1 MNLIQRARSK
11 FQTAPFYGWYIVA
24 ALFFSM
30 FLGVGA
36 RNGFGI
42 FVETWEKEFHA
53 TVGTISIAA
62 AVGWLVNGASQVV
75 FGRMVDRFGGRI
87 VVTIGLITM
96 GLGTAAIAAVG
107 NVYALIAL
115 YGVVVSFA
123 SGALSGGPPSV
134 VAARWFRKSR
144 GKALSALAS
153 GGSVGGLVFVP
164 FLTYLLIWTDW
175 RTSWLIAGGIVLV
188 LGAPLVYF
196 VVRDDPQDVGETPD
210 GIRDEGTTG
219 GNVPGGT
226 PATPLEAR
234 TWTAPFGTAPMWQL
248 SIGYFVCGVTTG
260 SISVHYVRWAVSEGI
275 TPTTAALAFG
285 LLSGINAVGVI
296 LIGTLSD
303 RVERRLLLGCVY
315 LVRGSAFLIL
325 LILPGQW
332 ALWGFAIAGG
342 ASWLATVPLTTGLA
356 ADVYGLRHMGSLVG
370 LINFAHQ
377 IGGALAVYLF
387 GLAFDIW
394 GNYDP
399 AIAAGIICL
408 VVAGIASLSIRER
421 RYSVRYAPPSTA
433 PAPAGPAGSG

>member
-1 MNLIQRARSK
+1 MNLIHRARSRI
-11 FQTAPFYGWYIVA
+11 QTAPFYGWYIVG

-42 FVETWEKEFHA
+42 FVETWEKEFNA

-75 FGRMVDRFGGRI
+75 FGRMVDKFGGRI

-96 GLGTAAIAAVG
+96 GLGTAAIASVG

-175 RTSWLIAGGIVLV
+175 RTSWLIAGGIVLL

-196 VVRDDPQDVGETPD
+196 VVRDDPKDIGESPD
-210 GIRDEGTTG
+210 GIRGNEGG
-219 GNVPGGT
+219 GFTPGRI
-226 PATPLEAR
+226 PETPLEAK

-260 SISVHYVRWAVSEGI
+260 SISVHYVRWAVAEGI

-285 LLSGINAVGVI
+285 VLSGINALSVIFVGS
-296 LIGTLSD
+296 LSD
-303 RVERRLLLGCVY
+303 RVERRVLLGCVY
-315 LVRGSAFLIL
+315 LVRGSAFLVL
-325 LILPGQW
+325 LIPNGHW

-394 GNYDP
+394 GNYDW
-399 AIAAGIICL
+399 AIAGGVICL

-421 RYSVRYAPPSTA
+421 RYSVRYASPSAA
-433 PAPAGPAGSG
+433 PAAAGPAGSA

>member
-1 MNLIQRARSK
+1 MNLIERTRAR
-11 FQTAPFYGWYIVA
+11 FQVAPFYGWYVVG

-42 FVETWEKEFHA
+42 FVETWEREFHA

-62 AVGWLVNGASQVV
+62 AVGWLVNGVSQVV

-87 VVTIGLITM
+87 VVTIGLIVM
-96 GLGTAAIAAVG
+96 GLGTASIAAVG

-144 GKALSALAS
+144 GRALSTLAS

-175 RTSWLIAGGIVLV
+175 RTSWLIAGAMVLF
-188 LGAPLVYF
+188 LGAPVVYF
-196 VVRDDPQDVGETPD
+196 VVRDDPRDVGESPD
-210 GIRDEGTTG
+210 GIRDRTG
-219 GNVPGGT
+219 VGGAPGRT
-226 PATPLEAR
+226 PDTPLEAKN
-234 TWTAPFGTAPMWQL
+234 WTAPFRTAPMWQL
-248 SIGYFVCGVTTG
+248 SLGYFVCGVTTG
-260 SISVHYVRWAVSEGI
+260 SISVHYVRWAISEDI

-296 LIGTLSD
+296 LIGSLSD

-332 ALWGFAIAGG
+332 ALWGFALAGG

-387 GLAFDIW
+387 GLVFDIW
-394 GNYDP
+394 GTYDP
-399 AIAAGIICL
+399 AIAAGVIFL
-408 VVAGIASLSIRER
+408 VMAGIISLTIRER
-421 RYSVRYAPPSTA
+421 RYSVRYASA
-433 PAPAGPAGSG
+433 SGLPAPVGPASNT

>member
-1 MNLIQRARSK
+1 MNLIERTRAR
-11 FQTAPFYGWYIVA
+11 FQVAPFYGWYIVG

-42 FVETWEKEFHA
+42 FVETWEREFHA
-53 TVGTISIAA
+53 SVATISIAA

-87 VVTIGLITM
+87 VVTIGLLLM
-96 GLGTAAIAAVG
+96 GLGTASIAAVG

-144 GKALSALAS
+144 GRALSTLAS

-175 RTSWLIAGGIVLV
+175 RTSWLIAGAIVLF
-188 LGAPLVYF
+188 LGAPVVYF
-196 VVRDDPQDVGETPD
+196 VVRDDPRDVGESPD
-210 GIRDEGTTG
+210 GIRDRTG
-219 GNVPGGT
+219 IGGAPGRT
-226 PATPLEAR
+226 PDTPLEAKN
-234 TWTAPFGTAPMWQL
+234 WTAPFRTAPMWQL
-248 SIGYFVCGVTTG
+248 SLGYFVCGVTTG
-260 SISVHYVRWAVSEGI
+260 SISVHYVRWAISEDI

-296 LIGTLSD
+296 LIGSLSD

-332 ALWGFAIAGG
+332 ALWGFALAGG

-387 GLAFDIW
+387 GLVFDIW
-394 GNYDP
+394 GTYDP
-399 AIAAGIICL
+399 AIAAGVIFL
-408 VVAGIASLSIRER
+408 VMAGIISLTIRER
-421 RYSVRYAPPSTA
+421 RYSVRYASA
-433 PAPAGPAGSG
+433 SGLPAPAGPASNT

>member
-1 MNLIQRARSK
+1 MNLIQRTRER
-11 FQTAPFYGWYIVA
+11 FQVAPFYGWYVVG

-42 FVETWEKEFHA
+42 FVETWEREFHA
-53 TVGTISIAA
+53 SVATISIAA
-62 AVGWLVNGASQVV
+62 AVGWLVNGVSQVV

-87 VVTIGLITM
+87 VVTIGLIVM
-96 GLGTAAIAAVG
+96 GLGTASIAAVG

-144 GKALSALAS
+144 GRALSTLAS

-175 RTSWLIAGGIVLV
+175 RTSWLIAGVIVLF
-188 LGAPLVYF
+188 LGAPVVYF
-196 VVRDDPQDVGETPD
+196 VVRDDPRDVGESPDGVRDRTGVGGAPGRTPD
-210 GIRDEGTTG
+210 
-219 GNVPGGT
+219 
-226 PATPLEAR
+226 TPLEAKN
-234 TWTAPFGTAPMWQL
+234 WTAPFRTAPMWQL
-248 SIGYFVCGVTTG
+248 SLGYFVCGVTTG

-285 LLSGINAVGVI
+285 LLSGINAIGVI
-296 LIGTLSD
+296 LIGSLSD

-325 LILPGQW
+325 LLPGQW
-332 ALWGFAIAGG
+332 ALWGFALVGG

-387 GLAFDIW
+387 GLVFDIS

-399 AIAAGIICL
+399 AIAASVICL
-408 VVAGIASLSIRER
+408 AVAGIVSLTIRER
-421 RYSVRYAPPSTA
+421 RYSIRYAPATTA
-433 PAPAGPAGSG
+433 PVPAGQASNT

>member
-1 MNLIQRARSK
+1 MNLIQRTRAR
-11 FQTAPFYGWYIVA
+11 FQVAPFYGWYVVG

-42 FVETWEKEFHA
+42 FVETWEREFHA
-53 TVGTISIAA
+53 SVATISIAA
-62 AVGWLVNGASQVV
+62 AVGWLVNGVSQVV

-87 VVTIGLITM
+87 VVTIGLIVM
-96 GLGTAAIAAVG
+96 GLGTASIAAVG

-144 GKALSALAS
+144 GRALSTLAS

-175 RTSWLIAGGIVLV
+175 RTSWLIAGVIVLF
-188 LGAPLVYF
+188 LGAPVVYF
-196 VVRDDPQDVGETPD
+196 VVRDDPRDVGESPDGVRDRTGVGGAPGRTPD
-210 GIRDEGTTG
+210 
-219 GNVPGGT
+219 
-226 PATPLEAR
+226 TPLEAKN
-234 TWTAPFGTAPMWQL
+234 WTAPFRTAPMWQL
-248 SIGYFVCGVTTG
+248 SLGYFVCGVTTG

-285 LLSGINAVGVI
+285 LLSGINAIGVI
-296 LIGTLSD
+296 LIGSLSD

-332 ALWGFAIAGG
+332 ALWGFALAGG

-356 ADVYGLRHMGSLVG
+356 ADFYGLRHMGSLVG

-387 GLAFDIW
+387 GLVFDIS

-399 AIAAGIICL
+399 AIAAGVIFL
-408 VVAGIASLSIRER
+408 VMAGIISLTIRER
-421 RYSVRYAPPSTA
+421 RYSVRYASASPL
-433 PAPAGPAGSG
+433 PAPAGPASST

>member
-1 MNLIQRARSK
+1 MNLIQRTRER
-11 FQTAPFYGWYIVA
+11 FQVAPFYGWYIVG

-42 FVETWEKEFHA
+42 FVETWEREFHA
-53 TVGTISIAA
+53 SVATISIAA
-62 AVGWLVNGASQVV
+62 AVGWLVNGVSQVV

-87 VVTIGLITM
+87 VVTIGLIVM
-96 GLGTAAIAAVG
+96 GLGTASIAAVG

-144 GKALSALAS
+144 GRALSTLAS

-175 RTSWLIAGGIVLV
+175 RTSWLIAGAIVLF
-188 LGAPLVYF
+188 LGAPVVYF
-196 VVRDDPQDVGETPD
+196 VVRDDPRDVGESPD
-210 GIRDEGTTG
+210 GIRDRTG
-219 GNVPGGT
+219 VGGAPGRT
-226 PATPLEAR
+226 PDTPLEAKN
-234 TWTAPFGTAPMWQL
+234 WTAPFRTAPMWQL
-248 SIGYFVCGVTTG
+248 SLGYFVCGVTTG
-260 SISVHYVRWAVSEGI
+260 SISVHYVRWAISEDI

-285 LLSGINAVGVI
+285 LLSGINAIGVI
-296 LIGTLSD
+296 LIGSLSD

-332 ALWGFAIAGG
+332 ALWGFALAGG

-387 GLAFDIW
+387 GLVFDIW
-394 GNYDP
+394 GTYDP
-399 AIAAGIICL
+399 AIAAGVIFL
-408 VVAGIASLSIRER
+408 VMAGIISLTIRER
-421 RYSVRYAPPSTA
+421 RYSVRYASA
-433 PAPAGPAGSG
+433 SGLPAPAGPASNT

>member
-1 MNLIQRARSK
+1 MNLIERTRAR
-11 FQTAPFYGWYIVA
+11 FQVAPFYGWYIVG

-42 FVETWEKEFHA
+42 FVETWEREFHA
-53 TVGTISIAA
+53 SVATISIAA

-87 VVTIGLITM
+87 VVTIGLILM
-96 GLGTAAIAAVG
+96 GLGTASIAAVG

-144 GKALSALAS
+144 GRALSTLAS

-175 RTSWLIAGGIVLV
+175 RTSWLIAGAIVLF
-188 LGAPLVYF
+188 LGAPVVYF
-196 VVRDDPQDVGETPD
+196 VVRDDPRDVGESPDGVRDRTGVGGAPGRTPD
-210 GIRDEGTTG
+210 
-219 GNVPGGT
+219 
-226 PATPLEAR
+226 TPLEAKN
-234 TWTAPFGTAPMWQL
+234 WTAPFRTAPMWQL
-248 SIGYFVCGVTTG
+248 SLGYFVCGVTTG
-260 SISVHYVRWAVSEGI
+260 SISVHYVRWAISEDI

-296 LIGTLSD
+296 LIGSLSD

-332 ALWGFAIAGG
+332 ALWGFALAGG

-387 GLAFDIW
+387 GLVFDIW
-394 GNYDP
+394 GTYDP
-399 AIAAGIICL
+399 AIAAGVIFL
-408 VVAGIASLSIRER
+408 VMAGIISLTIRER
-421 RYSVRYAPPSTA
+421 RYSVRYASA
-433 PAPAGPAGSG
+433 SGLPAPAGPASNT

>member
-1 MNLIQRARSK
+1 MNLIERTRAR
-11 FQTAPFYGWYIVA
+11 FQVAPFYGWYIVG

-42 FVETWEKEFHA
+42 FVETWEREFHA
-53 TVGTISIAA
+53 SVATISIAA

-87 VVTIGLITM
+87 VVTIGLILM
-96 GLGTAAIAAVG
+96 GLGTASIAAVG

-144 GKALSALAS
+144 GRALSTLAS

-175 RTSWLIAGGIVLV
+175 RTSWLIAGAIVLF
-188 LGAPLVYF
+188 LGAPVVYF
-196 VVRDDPQDVGETPD
+196 VVRDDPRDVGESPD
-210 GIRDEGTTG
+210 GIRDRTG
-219 GNVPGGT
+219 VGGAPGRT
-226 PATPLEAR
+226 PDTPLEAKN
-234 TWTAPFGTAPMWQL
+234 WTAPFRTAPMWQL
-248 SIGYFVCGVTTG
+248 SLGYFVCGVTTG
-260 SISVHYVRWAVSEGI
+260 SISVHYVRWAISEDI

-296 LIGTLSD
+296 LIGSLSD

-332 ALWGFAIAGG
+332 ALWGFALAGG

-387 GLAFDIW
+387 GLVFDIW
-394 GNYDP
+394 GTYDP
-399 AIAAGIICL
+399 AIAAGVIFL
-408 VVAGIASLSIRER
+408 VMAGIISLTIRER
-421 RYSVRYAPPSTA
+421 RYSVRYASA
-433 PAPAGPAGSG
+433 SGLPAPAGPASNT

>member
-1 MNLIQRARSK
+1 MNLIERTRAR
-11 FQTAPFYGWYIVA
+11 FQVAPFYGWYIIG

-42 FVETWEKEFHA
+42 FVETWEREFHA
-53 TVGTISIAA
+53 SVATISIAA
-62 AVGWLVNGASQVV
+62 AVGWLVNGVSQVV

-87 VVTIGLITM
+87 VVTIGLIVM
-96 GLGTAAIAAVG
+96 GLGTASIAAVG

-144 GKALSALAS
+144 GRALSTLAS

-175 RTSWLIAGGIVLV
+175 RTSWLIAGAIVLF
-188 LGAPLVYF
+188 LGAPVVYF
-196 VVRDDPQDVGETPD
+196 VVRDDPRDVGESPD
-210 GIRDEGTTG
+210 GIRDRTG
-219 GNVPGGT
+219 VGGAPGRT
-226 PATPLEAR
+226 PDTPLEAKN
-234 TWTAPFGTAPMWQL
+234 WTAPFRTAPMWQL
-248 SIGYFVCGVTTG
+248 SLGYFVCGVTTG
-260 SISVHYVRWAVSEGI
+260 SISVHYVRWAISEDI

-285 LLSGINAVGVI
+285 LLSGINAIGVI
-296 LIGTLSD
+296 LIGSLSD

-332 ALWGFAIAGG
+332 ALWGFALAGG

-387 GLAFDIW
+387 GLVFDIW
-394 GNYDP
+394 GTYDP
-399 AIAAGIICL
+399 AIAAGVIFL
-408 VVAGIASLSIRER
+408 VMAGIISLTIRER
-421 RYSVRYAPPSTA
+421 RYSVRYASA
-433 PAPAGPAGSG
+433 SGLPAPAGPASNT

>member
-1 MNLIQRARSK
+1 
-11 FQTAPFYGWYIVA
+11 
-24 ALFFSM
+24 M

-42 FVETWEKEFHA
+42 FVETWEKEFNA

-75 FGRMVDRFGGRI
+75 FGRMVDKFGGRI
-87 VVTIGLITM
+87 VVTIGLIMM
-96 GLGTAAIAAVG
+96 GLGTAAIASVG

-196 VVRDDPQDVGETPD
+196 VVRDDPKDVGEFPD
-210 GIRDEGTTG
+210 GIRSGTGT
-219 GNVPGGT
+219 GNVPGRM

-260 SISVHYVRWAVSEGI
+260 SISVHYVRWAIAEGI

-285 LLSGINAVGVI
+285 VLSGINALSVIFVGS
-296 LIGTLSD
+296 LSD
-303 RVERRLLLGCVY
+303 RVERRILLGCVY
-315 LVRGSAFLIL
+315 LVRGSAFLVL
-325 LILPGQW
+325 LIPNGHW

-387 GLAFDIW
+387 GLAFDVW
-394 GNYDP
+394 GHYDW
-399 AIAAGIICL
+399 AIAGGIICL

-421 RYSVRYAPPSTA
+421 RYSVRYASPSTA

>member
-1 MNLIQRARSK
+1 MNLIQRTRAK
-11 FQTAPFYGWYIVA
+11 FQVAPFYGWYIVA

-42 FVETWEKEFHA
+42 FVETWEKEFNA

-87 VVTIGLITM
+87 VVTIGLILM
-96 GLGTAAIAAVG
+96 GLGTSAIAAVG

-175 RTSWLIAGGIVLV
+175 RTSWLIAGAIVLF
-188 LGAPLVYF
+188 LGAPVVYL
-196 VVRDDPQDVGETPD
+196 VVRDDPRDVGESPD
-210 GIRDEGTTG
+210 GERGETKAG
-219 GNVPGGT
+219 GA
-226 PATPLEAR
+226 PARIPNTPLEAKN
-234 TWTAPFGTAPMWQL
+234 WTAPFRTAPMWQL
-248 SIGYFVCGVTTG
+248 SVGYFVCGVTTG

-285 LLSGINAVGVI
+285 LLSGINAVSVI
-296 LIGTLSD
+296 LIGTFSD

-315 LVRGSAFLIL
+315 LVRGSAFLVL
-325 LILPGQW
+325 LIPNGHW
-332 ALWGFAIAGG
+332 ALWGFAIMGG

-387 GLAFDIW
+387 GLAFDIS
-394 GNYDP
+394 GHYDW
-399 AIAAGIICL
+399 AIAAGVFCL
-408 VVAGIASLSIRER
+408 VVAGIVSLTIRER
-421 RYSVRYAPPSTA
+421 RYSVRYALATTA
-433 PAPAGPAGSG
+433 PAPAGPASSA

>member
-1 MNLIQRARSK
+1 MNLIERTRAR
-11 FQTAPFYGWYIVA
+11 FQVAPFYGWYIVG

-42 FVETWEKEFHA
+42 FVETWEREFHA
-53 TVGTISIAA
+53 SVATISIAA

-87 VVTIGLITM
+87 VVTIGLILM
-96 GLGTAAIAAVG
+96 GLGTASIAAVG

-144 GKALSALAS
+144 GRALSTLAS

-175 RTSWLIAGGIVLV
+175 RTSWLIAGAIVLF
-188 LGAPLVYF
+188 LGAPVVYF
-196 VVRDDPQDVGETPD
+196 VVRDDPRDVGEWPD
-210 GIRDEGTTG
+210 GIRDRTG
-219 GNVPGGT
+219 IGGAPGRT
-226 PATPLEAR
+226 PDTPLEAKN
-234 TWTAPFGTAPMWQL
+234 WTAPFRTAPMWQL
-248 SIGYFVCGVTTG
+248 SLGYFVCGVTTG
-260 SISVHYVRWAVSEGI
+260 SISVHYVRWAISEDI

-285 LLSGINAVGVI
+285 LLSGINAIGVI
-296 LIGTLSD
+296 LIGSLSD

-332 ALWGFAIAGG
+332 ALWGFALAGG

-387 GLAFDIW
+387 GLVFDIW
-394 GNYDP
+394 GTYDP
-399 AIAAGIICL
+399 AIAAGVIFL
-408 VVAGIASLSIRER
+408 VMAGIISLTIRER
-421 RYSVRYAPPSTA
+421 RYSVRYASA
-433 PAPAGPAGSG
+433 SGLPAPAGPASNT

>member
-1 MNLIQRARSK
+1 MNLIQRARAR
-11 FQTAPFYGWYIVA
+11 FQTAPFYGWYIIA

-75 FGRMVDRFGGRI
+75 FGRMVDIFGGRI
-87 VVTIGLITM
+87 VITIGLIVM

-123 SGALSGGPPSV
+123 SGALSGGPPGV
-134 VAARWFRKSR
+134 VAARWFRQSR
-144 GKALSALAS
+144 GRALSVLAS

-175 RTSWLIAGGIVLV
+175 RTSWLIAGGIVLL
-188 LGAPLVYF
+188 LGAPLVYL
-196 VVRDDPQDVGETPD
+196 VVRDDPRDVGESPD
-210 GIRDEGTTG
+210 GNRGESAG
-219 GNVPGGT
+219 GAAASRT
-226 PATPLEAR
+226 PFTPLEAR
-234 TWTAPFGTAPMWQL
+234 TWTGPFRTAPMWQL
-248 SIGYFVCGVTTG
+248 SLGYWVCGVTTG
-260 SISVHYVRWAVSEGI
+260 SISVHYVRWAISEGI

-285 LLSGINAVGVI
+285 VLSGINALSVI
-296 LIGTLSD
+296 AIGSLSD
-303 RVERRLLLGCVY
+303 RVERRVLLGMVY
-315 LVRGSAFLIL
+315 LVRGSAFLVL
-325 LILPGQW
+325 LIPNGPW
-332 ALWGFAIAGG
+332 ALWGFAIVGG

-370 LINFAHQ
+370 IINFAHQ

-387 GLAFDIW
+387 GLAFDLS
-394 GNYDP
+394 GHYDW
-399 AIAAGIICL
+399 AIAGGVICLVAAGIL
-408 VVAGIASLSIRER
+408 SLSIRER
-421 RYSVRYAPPSTA
+421 RYSVRYASPSSA
-433 PAPAGPAGSG
+433 PAPAGTAGSG

>member
-1 MNLIQRARSK
+1 MNLIHRTRK
-11 FQTAPFYGWYIVA
+11 RFQGAPFYGWYIIA

-42 FVETWEKEFHA
+42 FVETWEREFHA

-62 AVGWLVNGASQVV
+62 AIGWLVNGASQVV
-75 FGRMVDRFGGRI
+75 FGRLVDIFGGRI
-87 VVTIGLITM
+87 VITIGLIVM
-96 GLGTAAIAAVG
+96 GLGTAAIAAVD
-107 NVYALIAL
+107 NVYVLIAL

-123 SGALSGGPPSV
+123 SGALSGGPPGV
-134 VAARWFRKSR
+134 VAARWFRQSR
-144 GKALSALAS
+144 GRALSVLAS

-175 RTSWLIAGGIVLV
+175 RTSWLIAGGIVVL
-188 LGAPLVYF
+188 LGAPLVYL
-196 VVRDDPQDVGETPD
+196 VVRDDPRDVGESPD
-210 GIRDEGTTG
+210 GNRDPVSGQSA
-219 GNVPGGT
+219 PGRAT
-226 PATPLEAR
+226 FTPLEAR
-234 TWTAPFGTAPMWQL
+234 TWTAPFRTAPMWQL

-260 SISVHYVRWAVSEGI
+260 SISVHYVRWAIAEGI

-285 LLSGINAVGVI
+285 LLSGINAIGVI
-296 LIGTLSD
+296 LIGSLSD

-315 LVRGSAFLIL
+315 LVRGSAFLVL
-325 LILPGQW
+325 LIPNPYL
-332 ALWGFAIAGG
+332 ALWGFAIMGG

-399 AIAAGIICL
+399 AIAAGVL
-408 VVAGIASLSIRER
+408 FLAVAGIVSLSIRER
-421 RYSVRYAPPSTA
+421 RYSVRYASASGA
-433 PAPAGPAGSG
+433 PAPAGPASSG

>member
-1 MNLIQRARSK
+1 MNLIERTRAR
-11 FQTAPFYGWYIVA
+11 FQVAPFYGWYIVG

-42 FVETWEKEFHA
+42 FVETWEREFHA
-53 TVGTISIAA
+53 SVATISIAA

-87 VVTIGLITM
+87 VVTIGLILM
-96 GLGTAAIAAVG
+96 GLGTASIAAVG

-144 GKALSALAS
+144 GRALSTLAS

-175 RTSWLIAGGIVLV
+175 RTSWLIAGAIVLF
-188 LGAPLVYF
+188 LGAPVVYF
-196 VVRDDPQDVGETPD
+196 VVRDDPRDVGESPD
-210 GIRDEGTTG
+210 GIRDRTG
-219 GNVPGGT
+219 IGGAPGRT
-226 PATPLEAR
+226 PDTPLEAKN
-234 TWTAPFGTAPMWQL
+234 WTAPFRTAPMWQL
-248 SIGYFVCGVTTG
+248 SLGYFVCGVTTG
-260 SISVHYVRWAVSEGI
+260 SISVHYVRWAISEDI

-285 LLSGINAVGVI
+285 LLSGINAIGVI
-296 LIGTLSD
+296 LIGSLSD

-332 ALWGFAIAGG
+332 ALWGFALAGG

-387 GLAFDIW
+387 GLVFDIW
-394 GNYDP
+394 GTYDP
-399 AIAAGIICL
+399 AIAAGVIFL
-408 VVAGIASLSIRER
+408 VMAGIISLTIRER
-421 RYSVRYAPPSTA
+421 RYSVRYASA
-433 PAPAGPAGSG
+433 SGLPAPAGPASNT

>member
-1 MNLIQRARSK
+1 MNLIERTRAR
-11 FQTAPFYGWYIVA
+11 FQVAPFYGWYVVG

-42 FVETWEKEFHA
+42 FVETWEREFHA
-53 TVGTISIAA
+53 SVATISIAA
-62 AVGWLVNGASQVV
+62 AVGWLVNGVSQVV

-87 VVTIGLITM
+87 VVTIGLIVM
-96 GLGTAAIAAVG
+96 GLGTASIAAVG

-144 GKALSALAS
+144 GRALSTLAS

-175 RTSWLIAGGIVLV
+175 RTSWLIAGAMVLF
-188 LGAPLVYF
+188 LGAPVVYF
-196 VVRDDPQDVGETPD
+196 VVRDDPRDVGESPD
-210 GIRDEGTTG
+210 GIRDRTG
-219 GNVPGGT
+219 VGGAPGRT
-226 PATPLEAR
+226 PDTPLEAKN
-234 TWTAPFGTAPMWQL
+234 WTAPFRTAPMWQL
-248 SIGYFVCGVTTG
+248 SLGYFVCGVTTG
-260 SISVHYVRWAVSEGI
+260 SISVHYVRWAISEDI

-296 LIGTLSD
+296 LIGSLSD

-332 ALWGFAIAGG
+332 ALWGFALAGG

-387 GLAFDIW
+387 GLVFDIW
-394 GNYDP
+394 GTYDP
-399 AIAAGIICL
+399 AIAAGVIFL
-408 VVAGIASLSIRER
+408 VMAGIISLTIRER
-421 RYSVRYAPPSTA
+421 RYSVRYASA
-433 PAPAGPAGSG
+433 SGLPAPAGPASNT

>member
-1 MNLIQRARSK
+1 MNLIQRTRAR
-11 FQTAPFYGWYIVA
+11 FQVAPFYGWYVIG

-42 FVETWEKEFHA
+42 FVETWEREFHA

-62 AVGWLVNGASQVV
+62 AVGWLVNGVSQVV

-87 VVTIGLITM
+87 VVTIGLIVM
-96 GLGTAAIAAVG
+96 GLGTASIAAVG

-144 GKALSALAS
+144 GRALSTLAS

-175 RTSWLIAGGIVLV
+175 RTSWLIAGAIVLF
-188 LGAPLVYF
+188 LGAPVVYF
-196 VVRDDPQDVGETPD
+196 VVRDDPRDVGESPDGVRDRTGVGGAPGRTPD
-210 GIRDEGTTG
+210 
-219 GNVPGGT
+219 
-226 PATPLEAR
+226 TPLEAKN
-234 TWTAPFGTAPMWQL
+234 WTAPFRTAPMWQL
-248 SIGYFVCGVTTG
+248 SLGYFVCGVTTG

-285 LLSGINAVGVI
+285 LLSGINAIGVI
-296 LIGTLSD
+296 LIGSLSD

-332 ALWGFAIAGG
+332 ALWGFALAGG

-356 ADVYGLRHMGSLVG
+356 ADFYGLRHMGSLVG

-387 GLAFDIW
+387 GLVFDIS

-399 AIAAGIICL
+399 AIAAGVIFL
-408 VVAGIASLSIRER
+408 VMAGIISLTIRER
-421 RYSVRYAPPSTA
+421 RYSVRYASA
-433 PAPAGPAGSG
+433 SRLPAPAGPASST

>member
-1 MNLIQRARSK
+1 MNLIQRTRAR
-11 FQTAPFYGWYIVA
+11 FQVAPFYGWYVIG

-42 FVETWEKEFHA
+42 FVETWEREFHA

-62 AVGWLVNGASQVV
+62 AVGWLVNGVSQVV

-87 VVTIGLITM
+87 VVTIGLIVM
-96 GLGTAAIAAVG
+96 GLGTASIAAVG

-144 GKALSALAS
+144 GRALSTLAS

-175 RTSWLIAGGIVLV
+175 RTSWLIAGVIVLF
-188 LGAPLVYF
+188 LGAPVVYF
-196 VVRDDPQDVGETPD
+196 VVRDDPRDVGESPDGVRDRTGVGGAPGRTPD
-210 GIRDEGTTG
+210 
-219 GNVPGGT
+219 
-226 PATPLEAR
+226 TPLEAKN
-234 TWTAPFGTAPMWQL
+234 WTAPFRTAPMWQL
-248 SIGYFVCGVTTG
+248 SLGYFVCGVTTG
-260 SISVHYVRWAVSEGI
+260 SISVHYVRWAISEDI

-296 LIGTLSD
+296 LIGSLSD

-315 LVRGSAFLIL
+315 LVRSSAFLIL

-332 ALWGFAIAGG
+332 ALWGFALAGG

-356 ADVYGLRHMGSLVG
+356 ADCLWPATHGVARRTHQLRSPNRRGAGRLPVRPGIRHLGELRSG
-370 LINFAHQ
+370 DRSGRNFPGHGWHNFVDHQ
-377 IGGALAVYLF
+377 GAAVL
-387 GLAFDIW
+387 GK
-394 GNYDP
+394 
-399 AIAAGIICL
+399 ICL
-408 VVAGIASLSIRER
+408 GFPFACAR
-421 RYSVRYAPPSTA
+421 R
-433 PAPAGPAGSG
+433 SGK

>member
-1 MNLIQRARSK
+1 MNLIERTRER
-11 FQTAPFYGWYIVA
+11 FQVAPFYGWYIVG

-42 FVETWEKEFHA
+42 FVETWEREFHA
-53 TVGTISIAA
+53 SVATISIAA
-62 AVGWLVNGASQVV
+62 AVGWLVNGVSQVV

-87 VVTIGLITM
+87 VVTIGLIVM
-96 GLGTAAIAAVG
+96 GLGTASIAAVG

-144 GKALSALAS
+144 GRALSTLAS

-175 RTSWLIAGGIVLV
+175 RTSWLIAGAIVLF
-188 LGAPLVYF
+188 LGAPVVYF
-196 VVRDDPQDVGETPD
+196 VVRDDPRDVGESPD
-210 GIRDEGTTG
+210 GIRDRTG
-219 GNVPGGT
+219 VGGAPGRT
-226 PATPLEAR
+226 PDTPLEAKN
-234 TWTAPFGTAPMWQL
+234 WTAPFRTAPMWQL
-248 SIGYFVCGVTTG
+248 SLGYFVCGVTTG
-260 SISVHYVRWAVSEGI
+260 SISVHYVRWAISEDI

-285 LLSGINAVGVI
+285 LLSGINAIGVI
-296 LIGTLSD
+296 LIGSLSD

-332 ALWGFAIAGG
+332 ALWGFALAGG

-387 GLAFDIW
+387 GLVFDIW
-394 GNYDP
+394 GTYDP
-399 AIAAGIICL
+399 AIAAGVIFL
-408 VVAGIASLSIRER
+408 VMAGIISLTIRER
-421 RYSVRYAPPSTA
+421 RYSVRYASA
-433 PAPAGPAGSG
+433 SGLPAPAGPASNT

>member
-1 MNLIQRARSK
+1 MNLIERTRAR
-11 FQTAPFYGWYIVA
+11 FQVAPFYGWYIVG

-42 FVETWEKEFHA
+42 FVETWEREFHA
-53 TVGTISIAA
+53 SVATISIAA

-87 VVTIGLITM
+87 VVTIGLILM
-96 GLGTAAIAAVG
+96 GLGTASIAAVG

-144 GKALSALAS
+144 GRALSTLAS

-175 RTSWLIAGGIVLV
+175 RTSWLIAGAIVLF
-188 LGAPLVYF
+188 LGAPVVYF
-196 VVRDDPQDVGETPD
+196 VVRDDPRDVGESPD
-210 GIRDEGTTG
+210 GIRDRTG
-219 GNVPGGT
+219 VGGAPGRT
-226 PATPLEAR
+226 PDTPLEAKN
-234 TWTAPFGTAPMWQL
+234 WTAPFRTAPMWQL
-248 SIGYFVCGVTTG
+248 SLGYFVCGVTTG
-260 SISVHYVRWAVSEGI
+260 SISVHYVRWAISEDI

-285 LLSGINAVGVI
+285 LLSGINAIGVI
-296 LIGTLSD
+296 LIGSLSD

-332 ALWGFAIAGG
+332 ALWGFALAGG

-387 GLAFDIW
+387 GLVFDIW
-394 GNYDP
+394 GTYDP
-399 AIAAGIICL
+399 AIAAGVIFL
-408 VVAGIASLSIRER
+408 VMAGIISLTIRER
-421 RYSVRYAPPSTA
+421 RYSVRYASA
-433 PAPAGPAGSG
+433 SGLPAPAGPASNT

>member
-1 MNLIQRARSK
+1 MQKTRQR
-11 FQTAPFYGWYIVA
+11 FQGAPFYGWYIIA

-42 FVETWEKEFHA
+42 FVETWEREFHA

-75 FGRMVDRFGGRI
+75 FGRMVDIFGGRI
-87 VVTIGLITM
+87 VITIGLIVM

-123 SGALSGGPPSV
+123 SGALSGGPPGV
-134 VAARWFRKSR
+134 VAARWFRQSR
-144 GKALSALAS
+144 GRALSVLAS

-175 RTSWLIAGGIVLV
+175 RTSWLIAGGIVLL
-188 LGAPLVYF
+188 LGAPLVYL
-196 VVRDDPQDVGETPD
+196 VVRDDPREVGESPD
-210 GIRDEGTTG
+210 GVRDDTR
-219 GNVPGGT
+219 PGSAPSRT
-226 PATPLEAR
+226 AYTPLEAR
-234 TWTAPFGTAPMWQL
+234 TWTTPFRTAPMWQL

-260 SISVHYVRWAVSEGI
+260 SISVHYVRWAIAEGI

-285 LLSGINAVGVI
+285 LLSGINAIGVI
-296 LIGTLSD
+296 LIGSLSD

-325 LILPGQW
+325 LIPHPYL
-332 ALWGFAIAGG
+332 ALWGFAIMGG

-377 IGGALAVYLF
+377 IGGALAVFLF
-387 GLAFDIW
+387 GLVFDIW

-399 AIAAGIICL
+399 AIAAGVLCL
-408 VVAGIASLSIRER
+408 AVAGIVSLSIRER
-421 RYSVRYAPPSTA
+421 RYSVRYATTPRA
-433 PAPAGPAGSG
+433 PAAAGPASSG

>member
-1 MNLIQRARSK
+1 MNLIERTRAR
-11 FQTAPFYGWYIVA
+11 FQVAPFYGWYIVG

-42 FVETWEKEFHA
+42 FVETWEREFHA
-53 TVGTISIAA
+53 SVATISIAA

-87 VVTIGLITM
+87 VVTIGLLLM
-96 GLGTAAIAAVG
+96 GLGTASIAAVG

-144 GKALSALAS
+144 GRALSTLAS

-175 RTSWLIAGGIVLV
+175 RTSWLIAGAIVLF
-188 LGAPLVYF
+188 LGAPVVYF
-196 VVRDDPQDVGETPD
+196 VVRDDPRDVGESPD
-210 GIRDEGTTG
+210 GIRDRTG
-219 GNVPGGT
+219 VGGAPGRT
-226 PATPLEAR
+226 PDTPLEAKN
-234 TWTAPFGTAPMWQL
+234 WTAPFRTAPMWQL
-248 SIGYFVCGVTTG
+248 SLGYFVCGVTTG
-260 SISVHYVRWAVSEGI
+260 SISVHYVRWAISEDI

-285 LLSGINAVGVI
+285 LLSGINAIGVI
-296 LIGTLSD
+296 LIGSLSD

-332 ALWGFAIAGG
+332 ALWGFALAGG

-387 GLAFDIW
+387 GLVFDIW
-394 GNYDP
+394 GTYDP
-399 AIAAGIICL
+399 AIAAGVIFL
-408 VVAGIASLSIRER
+408 VMAGIISLTIRER
-421 RYSVRYAPPSTA
+421 RYSVRYASA
-433 PAPAGPAGSG
+433 SGLPAPAGPASNT

>member
-1 MNLIQRARSK
+1 MNLIERTRAR
-11 FQTAPFYGWYIVA
+11 FQVAPFYGWYIVG

-42 FVETWEKEFHA
+42 FVETWEREFHA
-53 TVGTISIAA
+53 SVATISIAA
-62 AVGWLVNGASQVV
+62 AVGWLVNGVSQVV

-87 VVTIGLITM
+87 VVTIGLIAM
-96 GLGTAAIAAVG
+96 GLGTASIAAVG

-134 VAARWFRKSR
+134 VVARWFRKSR
-144 GKALSALAS
+144 GRALSTLAS

-175 RTSWLIAGGIVLV
+175 RTSWLIAGAIVFFF
-188 LGAPLVYF
+188 GAPLVYL
-196 VVRDDPQDVGETPD
+196 VVRDDPRDVGESPD
-210 GIRDEGTTG
+210 GTRDETG
-219 GNVPGGT
+219 GVGP
-226 PATPLEAR
+226 PARMPDTPLEAKN
-234 TWTAPFGTAPMWQL
+234 WTAPFKTAPIWQL
-248 SIGYFVCGVTTG
+248 SIGYWVCGVTTG
-260 SISVHYVRWAVSEGI
+260 SISVHYVRWAVSEDI

-296 LIGTLSD
+296 FIGSLSD

-315 LVRGSAFLIL
+315 LVRGSAFLL
-325 LILPGQW
+325 LIILPGQW
-332 ALWGFAIAGG
+332 ALWGFALAGG

-356 ADVYGLRHMGSLVG
+356 ADVYGLKHMGSLVG
-370 LINFAHQ
+370 LINLAHQ

-387 GLAFDIW
+387 GLVFDVW
-394 GNYDP
+394 GTYDP
-399 AIAAGIICL
+399 AFAAGVICL
-408 VVAGIASLSIRER
+408 VAAGVLSLTIRER
-421 RYSVRYAPPSTA
+421 RYSIRYAQPARAS
-433 PAPAGPAGSG
+433 APAGSASNT

>member
-1 MNLIQRARSK
+1 MNLIQRTRAR
-11 FQTAPFYGWYIVA
+11 FQVAPFYGWYVVG

-42 FVETWEKEFHA
+42 FVETWEREFHA

-62 AVGWLVNGASQVV
+62 AVGWLVNGVSQVV

-87 VVTIGLITM
+87 VVTIGLIVM
-96 GLGTAAIAAVG
+96 GLGTASIAAVG

-144 GKALSALAS
+144 GRALSTLAS

-175 RTSWLIAGGIVLV
+175 RTSWLIAGAIVLF
-188 LGAPLVYF
+188 LGAPVVYF
-196 VVRDDPQDVGETPD
+196 VVRDDPRDVGESPDGVRDRTGVGGAPGRTPD
-210 GIRDEGTTG
+210 
-219 GNVPGGT
+219 
-226 PATPLEAR
+226 TPLEAKN
-234 TWTAPFGTAPMWQL
+234 WTAPFRTAPMWQL
-248 SIGYFVCGVTTG
+248 SLGYFVCGVTTG

-285 LLSGINAVGVI
+285 LLSGINAIGVI
-296 LIGTLSD
+296 LIGSLSD

-332 ALWGFAIAGG
+332 ALWGFALAGG

-356 ADVYGLRHMGSLVG
+356 ADFYGLRHMGSLVG

-387 GLAFDIW
+387 GLVFDIS

-399 AIAAGIICL
+399 AIAAGVIFL
-408 VVAGIASLSIRER
+408 VMAGIISLTIRER
-421 RYSVRYAPPSTA
+421 RYSVRYASA
-433 PAPAGPAGSG
+433 SRLPAPAGPASST